1 MQIIG
6 LCGNIASGK
15 TSIAI
20 ELKWILDK
28 SLGKNSAMLSIA
40 YPIKA
45 IAEHSF
51 GWNCKKDQK
60 GRKLLQVIGS
70 ECGRKYNKNIWID
83 KLDYRLQNYSK
94 DTIVIIDD
102 VRFDNEIEYI
112 EKMGGTVFCLGRDG
126 SIGDTHISE
135 CGITKDK
142 HCIIEIDNNGKKVD
156 TASNIINIL
165 APNK

>member
-15 TSIAI
+15 TCIAI
-20 ELKWILDK
+20 ELRWILDMTFC
-28 SLGKNSAMLSIA
+28 KNSVMLSIA
-40 YPIKA
+40 EPIKN

-51 GWNCKKDQK
+51 GWDIVKDEK

-70 ECGRKYNKNIWID
+70 ECGRAYNPNIWID

-102 VRFDNEIEYI
+102 IRFDNEVEHIENN
-112 EKMGGTVFCLGRDG
+112 GGTVFRLSREG

-135 CGITKDK
+135 CGITKGK
-142 HCIIEIDNNGKKVD
+142 HCIIEIDNNRKKVD
-156 TASNIINIL
+156 TANNIIEIIT
-165 APNK
+165 KK